1 MEPLVSAE
9 PAPVSLP
16 APHSVVQVEKVLEKE
31 TKPAPPTAVRKSKRK
46 IAQSNAA
53 ALPKPRPQPV
63 IKKAPRDPNAP
74 KRKRGRPRKYDV
86 KIVPDP
92 ASVQSELGENPVQMQ
107 QMQHMHQA
115 HMMEAQQQQMMMRQQ
130 HAMDL
135 YQQQLRRHQQQQ
147 QHQQMGQQG
156 QQQLSHHHHQQLYM
170 QQQQQHQQR
179 LFQQRQQQ
187 QQQQYR
193 NPSNFVSDYFD
204 FTAQSLKALDEHSDA
219 SSHDLKSGVT
229 SAPQHPPSI
238 PMTSSGPVSVVAIGN
253 PPLPEA
259 PPNHLPR
266 IGTSSSSALT
276 VSTVGSFSTTDGGVQ
291 QEKSAEPIIISK
303 TEGIKYGTHVNST
316 TLPPPH
322 IMKSASSD
330 ALDPLD
336 NSSIDNNN
344 NNSASNNPAE
354 PVAPPLESL
363 YRPRIIT
370 VGGKEPEYVSPQ
382 NDLNPQEW
390 LDRRFEERGYSTENF
405 SSLECAYYNKPTEFQ
420 QASYGLKVVNM
431 CRTND
436 VEGLAEIMECGLSY
450 NPCNQFGESLI
461 HMACRRG
468 NYPMLKYLVDRGC
481 SVQICDDFGRTP
493 LHDACWTSEPNF
505 KIVELL
511 LDTDTRLLHIV
522 DCRGATPLAYIKREN
537 WQKWKEFFASKV
549 ETYWFAR
556 DLAALGEEPAPALSL
571 EAPCTRVLPD
581 HAAPLPIQKATDL
594 ASGKITPEDLKKEEE
609 KNEATETSTST
620 TTTTT
625 TTTTATS

>member
-1 MEPLVSAE
+1 METIEIPTDDELEE
-9 PAPVSLP
+9 PAPVPTPLDALLTQAEQLRSLRG
-16 APHSVVQVEKVLEKE
+16 AAIDQSMALIDLLRAEVAGTCERERSTAAKMRASERREAAAVAESEKLRKELAKEK
-31 TKPAPPTAVRKSKRK
+31 ADA
-46 IAQSNAA
+46 AA
-53 ALPKPRPQPV
+53 ALRRSAWE
-63 IKKAPRDPNAP
+63 I
-74 KRKRGRPRKYDV
+74 RKREEAAVAAASAASASAAAADERASAEFAQVRAQLKQRERELQLAQAQV
-86 KIVPDP
+86 K
-92 ASVQSELGENPVQMQ
+92 ALRHLQ
-107 QMQHMHQA
+107 QE
-115 HMMEAQQQQMMMRQQ
+115 EA
-130 HAMDL
+130 
-135 YQQQLRRHQQQQ
+135 LREKQVSF
-147 QHQQMGQQG
+147 
-156 QQQLSHHHHQQLYM
+156 LD
-170 QQQQQHQQR
+170 QR
-179 LFQQRQQQ
+179 GGGSNEQRQQQ

-204 FTAQSLKALDEHSDA
+204 FTTQSLKALDEHSDA
-219 SSHDLKSGVT
+219 STHDLKSGVT

-253 PPLPEA
+253 PPVPEA

-266 IGTSSSSALT
+266 SGTSSSSFPSALT
-276 VSTVGSFSTTDGGVQ
+276 VSTVGSFSTTDGAVQ

-505 KIVELL
+505 KIVELI

-522 DCRGATPLAYIKREN
+522 DCRGATPLAYVKREN
-537 WQKWKEFFASKV
+537 WQKWKEVRDGCTAAS
-549 ETYWFAR
+549 F
-556 DLAALGEEPAPALSL
+556 
-571 EAPCTRVLPD
+571 
-581 HAAPLPIQKATDL
+581 
-594 ASGKITPEDLKKEEE
+594 
-609 KNEATETSTST
+609 
-620 TTTTT
+620 
-625 TTTTATS
+625 